1 MDYLEIAKGITR
13 QHVHNLDAASEL
25 RKLIIEVNRQAANE
39 GLNVWLA
46 STLLTQSILEK
57 FEVLKRG

>member
-1 MDYLEIAKGITR
+1 MDYLEVAKDITR

-46 STLLTQSILEK
+46 STLLTQSILER